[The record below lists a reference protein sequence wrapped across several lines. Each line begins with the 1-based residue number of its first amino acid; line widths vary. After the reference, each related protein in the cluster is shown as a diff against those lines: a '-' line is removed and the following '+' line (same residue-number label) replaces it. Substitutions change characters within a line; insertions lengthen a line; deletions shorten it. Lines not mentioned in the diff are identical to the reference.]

1 MPATVMPMN
10 LEEIIDGIEFPA
22 AKVQIVDYAG
32 EQGASEEA
40 MEMLRALPVQNYD
53 SMEEINNNLGL
64 IEEQPGSEN
73 LWSSNAKSV
82 S

>member
-1 MPATVMPMN
+1 MLATNAPVN
-10 LEEIIDGIEFPA
+10 VEEVLDGLPFPA
-22 AKVQIVDYAG
+22 AKVQIITYAG
-32 EQGASEEA
+32 ENDASEEV

-53 SMEEINNNLGL
+53 SMEEINDNLGL
-64 IEEQPGSEN
+64 IEDQPGSEN

>member
-1 MPATVMPMN
+1 MLATDAPVN
-10 LEEIIDGIEFPA
+10 VEEVLDGIPFPA
-22 AKVQIVDYAG
+22 AKVQIITYAG
-32 EQGASEEA
+32 ENDASEEV

>member
-1 MPATVMPMN
+1 MLATDAPINV
-10 LEEIIDGIEFPA
+10 EEVLDGIAFPA
-22 AKVQIVDYAG
+22 AKVQIITYAG
-32 EQGASEEA
+32 ENDASEEV

-64 IEEQPGSEN
+64 IEKQPGSEN
-73 LWSSNAKSV
+73 LWSSNAKSM